1 MKYGQLSCKR
11 PLLVQDRVVA
21 YENNE
26 KKHNVGLK
34 KKKKDITSSAK
45 IKQIQTVLFDFIFSP
60 ATIFGKSTVECNCQC
75 ILLIKII

>member
-26 KKHNVGLK
+26 KKHNVGLIDQLQ
-34 KKKKDITSSAK
+34 KDI
-45 IKQIQTVLFDFIFSP
+45 
-60 ATIFGKSTVECNCQC
+60 NY
-75 ILLIKII
+75 LISLN

>member
-1 MKYGQLSCKR
+1 MKKIKNKS
-11 PLLVQDRVVA
+11 
-21 YENNE
+21 
-26 KKHNVGLK
+26 NVGLIELQ
-34 KKKKDITSSAK
+34 KDITSSAK